1 MAWRSACLS
10 HSQRK
15 TQMDEFLLYALLA
28 GAGLGLVVG
37 PLGSFVVWRRMAY
50 FGDTL
55 AHSALLGVALGLLL
69 KLNLDFSVLLLVMAL
84 ALILLWLQKRW
95 DLPLD
100 ALLGILAHGALALGL
115 VAVSFVPG
123 QRLDLMAYLFGDI
136 LAVDKNG
143 LLLIWGGGLLVLA
156 VLYFIWR
163 PLLALTVHEELAR
176 VEGVAVER
184 VKAVFVLLVAM
195 VIAVAMKIVGILLIT
210 ALMII
215 PAAAV
220 RRLSRSPGQMA
231 RYAAL
236 ASQVAVALG
245 LAASA
250 WWDTPAGPSVVV
262 AALGLFLFSR
272 LLPDLSSR
280 E

>member
-1 MAWRSACLS
+1 
-10 HSQRK
+10 
-15 TQMDEFLLYALLA
+15 MDEFLLYALLA

-69 KLNLDFSVLLLVMAL
+69 KLNLDLSVLLLVMVL
-84 ALILLWLQKRW
+84 ALVLLWLQKRW

-136 LAVDKNG
+136 LAVDTQG

-156 VLYFIWR
+156 VLYRIWR

-220 RRLSRSPGQMA
+220 RRISRSPGQMA
-231 RYAAL
+231 RRAAL
-236 ASQVAVALG
+236 AAQVAVVLG

-272 LLPDLSSR
+272 LLPDLSGR